1 MLALAATLAGCT
13 ETYRV
18 RPPRE
23 RRADTSACLRRCEA
37 GLASWNEPD
46 DRTRYH
52 HCIASCPGMA
62 RVKGRCEGLA
72 EPCAEVAGVDGGQV
86 LRLVALVGAFAVL
99 MTGALLIDELDEPNS
114 SE

>member
-1 MLALAATLAGCT
+1 
-13 ETYRV
+13 
-18 RPPRE
+18 
-23 RRADTSACLRRCEA
+23 
-37 GLASWNEPD
+37 
-46 DRTRYH
+46 
-52 HCIASCPGMA
+52 MA